1 MYNMLKWINLFLI
14 NLLYFFNKFI
24 GHYIVNF
31 FARKKIKKLSS
42 KYKKFSIN
50 IKTKNSIYLDNIYL
64 DKLRLDYINKISCD
78 SYKLL
83 YTKSFLHIL
92 DEVFIIFND
101 NYEKKSNLESESDIK
116 FTNLENMI
124 NNGLDNIQKI
134 IDRLLLS
141 HKFITKNLFLL
152 YCIYK
157 FSFNNFVIVKK
168 NNLYSFKINYIDFFI
183 DSLKIIKFKNISAS
197 YKSTIDIV
205 VEHIDLKIVKF
216 EDIIDVIDK
225 LKKLNSGEST
235 DIKYKIVLKN
245 IHISFK
251 NINIISVIV
260 RNLCIN
266 NEKISLDKI
275 DIINFKKKIVKL
287 DNIKYNL
294 KRNSF
299 KCERFEID
307 LYKSTFHKIYL
318 SLNKYIKKKKMT
330 KDNINEYNNI
340 SDILID
346 SYINYSKKVNEKNND
361 IEPKYLY
368 DIPNNLNESFII
380 TKKTDNLL
388 IDSYINKSYIKK
400 LMFNLDT
407 LIINIYD
414 NNYNRCQSIIKN
426 LEYNSI
432 INNEINIY
440 INNWEIKT
448 GVDYLIRK
456 KNNTSNILNIN
467 YLNGELD
474 LSFSNLILNLNI
486 DEFIF
491 IYNTLNQNIKYL
503 NKLLYSNY
511 NQDYI
516 SKAFFIK
523 HIKIHPL
530 MCSVSY
536 YPKKCSY
543 YKFLGNITELYKNID
558 YENMLLNLVYINL
571 YYPSDFQDLLKNILK
586 TWLTD
591 IKENQ
596 IKNIIKSTKF
606 NALINNTP
614 VNITKYLIGL
624 INHLIISLSNLF

>member
-1 MYNMLKWINLFLI
+1 MLKWINLFLI

-24 GHYIVNF
+24 GHYIANF
-31 FARKKIKKLSS
+31 FARKKLKKLSS
-42 KYKKFSIN
+42 EYKKFSIN
-50 IKTKNSIYLDNIYL
+50 IKSKNGIYLDNIYL
-64 DKLRLDYINKISCD
+64 DKLRIDYIDKITCD

-92 DEVFIIFND
+92 DKVFIIFND
-101 NYEKKSNLESESDIK
+101 NYEKKSYLEPESDIK
-116 FTNLENMI
+116 FINLENMI
-124 NNGLDNIQKI
+124 NNGLDNMQKI
-134 IDRLLLS
+134 LDYLLLS
-141 HKFITKNLFLL
+141 HKFIIKHLSLL

-168 NNLYSFKINYIDFFI
+168 NDFYSFKINYIDFFI
-183 DSLKIIKFKNISAS
+183 DSIKTIKLKNISAS
-197 YKSTIDIV
+197 YQSTIDIV
-205 VEHIDLKIVKF
+205 IEHIDLKIVKF

-287 DNIKYNL
+287 DNIRYNL

-299 KCERFEID
+299 KCKEFKID

-330 KDNINEYNNI
+330 KDNINEHNNI

-346 SYINYSKKVNEKNND
+346 SYINYSKTVNEKND
-361 IEPKYLY
+361 SIETNYLY
-368 DIPNNLNESFII
+368 DIPNNLSESFIV

-400 LMFNLDT
+400 LIFNLDT
-407 LIINIYD
+407 FIINIYD
-414 NNYNRCQSIIKN
+414 NNCIRSQSIIRN
-426 LEYNSI
+426 LEYNNI

-440 INNWEIKT
+440 INNWEIKNN
-448 GVDYLIRK
+448 VDYLIRK
-456 KNNTSNILNIN
+456 KNNINNILNIN
-467 YLNGELD
+467 YYNGELD
-474 LSFSNLILNLNI
+474 LSFSNLVLNLII

-491 IYNTLNQNIKYL
+491 IYNTLNQNILYL
-503 NKLLYSNY
+503 NKLLYNNY

-516 SKAFFIK
+516 GKAFFIK

-543 YKFLGNITELYKNID
+543 YKFLGNITEIYKNID

-571 YYPSDFQDLLKNILK
+571 YYPSDFQDLLKNVLK

-624 INHLIISLSNLF
+624 INNLMISLTNLF